1 MKYIFFD
8 IDGTLLD
15 KEEGIA
21 DSTVKALALAKDKGN
36 KIFINTGRSFAEL
49 GTSFRKF
56 NFDGF
61 VCAAGS
67 YIKIADDLIFDKE
80 IDRKEVLNLTD
91 LLDELRINYGL
102 EGESFTYFTDPVYE
116 GYRERIYEAIE
127 GVLDYEPSGYEP
139 YHYAIQPAYVRKIK
153 DYLEAPTKINKFLLY
168 AKDAKDLDR
177 LEKCLPEGFDLI
189 KYGTFAELINKGIN
203 KATGI
208 DLVMDYFGADLKDS
222 VAIGD
227 SLNDLD
233 MLRHAGIGVAMG
245 NSVKAVKDAADF
257 VTDHIQEDGIYKAME
272 KLDLI

>member
-102 EGESFTYFTDPVYE
+102 EGESFTYFTDPIYE

-168 AKDAKDLDR
+168 ANEAKDLDR
-177 LEKCLPEGFDLI
+177 LEARLPEDFELI
-189 KYGTFAELINKGIN
+189 KYDNFAELINKGIN

-208 DLVMDYFGADLKDS
+208 DAVMTYFGADLADS
-222 VAIGD
+222 IAIGD
-227 SLNDLD
+227 SLNDLE
-233 MLRHAGIGVAMG
+233 MLRHAGIGIAMG
-245 NSVKAVKDAADF
+245 NSVKEVKDAADL
-257 VTDHIQEDGIYKAME
+257 VTDHIQEDGIYKALE

>member
-15 KEEGIA
+15 KEKGIA
-21 DSTVKALALAKDKGN
+21 NSTVKALALAKKKGN
-36 KIFINTGRSFAEL
+36 KIFINTGRSLAEL

-80 IDRKEVLNLTD
+80 IDRKEVLNIIG
-91 LLDELRINYGL
+91 LLDELRINFGL
-102 EGESFTYFTDPVYE
+102 EGESFTYFTDPVYA
-116 GYRERIYEAIE
+116 GYRERIYEAIK
-127 GVLDYEPSGYEP
+127 GVLDYEPNGYEP

-168 AKDAKDLDR
+168 AKDSKDLDR
-177 LEKCLPEGFDLI
+177 LERCLPESFDLI

-208 DLVMDYFGADLKDS
+208 DLVIDYYEADIKDS

-245 NSVKAVKDAADF
+245 NSVKEVKEAADF